1 MIGEALIESTAFASN
16 NWALSHIN
24 PWLNNIFISQNVG
37 FNSELINYSGN
48 NEGNMMELIS
58 AALFAG
64 NFIYSR

>member
-24 PWLNNIFISQNVG
+24 PWLNNIFISQNIG
-37 FNSELINYSGN
+37 YNSELINYSGN

-64 NFIYSR
+64 NLMMM